1 MDYRPAMPDDEERRI
16 RAWHDAAYESIRDGG
31 GVVVEVLGLTLDVP
45 PQVIPPPR
53 MSLGPAVIDE
63 VRDGDRVLDMG
74 TGSGINA
81 ILAAAKSA
89 DVLAVDINPHAVAAA
104 AANAARNGVADR
116 VTVRESDVFSAVDG
130 TFDLIIFDP
139 PFRWFAPRDHLEAA
153 MADENYGAL
162 TRFLEQ
168 AAGYLAPGGRIL
180 MFFGTSGD
188 LDHLYRTASANGF
201 ARETVSSRDLT
212 RDDQTV
218 TYVSFRLTRS
228 RGPLG

>member
-1 MDYRPAMPDDEERRI
+1 MDYRPAMSDDEERRV

-31 GVVVEVLGLTLDVP
+31 GAGVMEVLGRTLEIP

-53 MSLGPAVIDE
+53 MSLGPAVRDE
-63 VRDGDRVLDMG
+63 VREGDRVLDMG

-81 ILAAAKSA
+81 ILAAAKST

-104 AANAARNGVADR
+104 AANAERNGVADR
-116 VTVRESDVFSAVDG
+116 ITVRESDVFAAVDG

-139 PFRWFAPRDHLEAA
+139 PFRWFAPRDYLEAS
-153 MADENYGAL
+153 MADENYQAL

-168 AAGYLAPGGRIL
+168 AGDHLAPGGRIL
-180 MFFGTSGD
+180 MLFGTSGD
-188 LDHLYRTASANGF
+188 LDYLYRTAAANGYN
-201 ARETVSSRDLT
+201 RETVSTRELT

-218 TYVSFRLTRS
+218 TCVSFRLTR
-228 RGPLG
+228 R